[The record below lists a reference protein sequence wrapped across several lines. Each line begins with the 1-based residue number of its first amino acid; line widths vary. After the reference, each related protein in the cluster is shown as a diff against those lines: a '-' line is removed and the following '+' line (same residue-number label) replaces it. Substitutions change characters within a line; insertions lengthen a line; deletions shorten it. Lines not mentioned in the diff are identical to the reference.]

1 MIAAYLDAAIAQARE
16 RAKVL
21 KGKMPNPLPT
31 PELGG
36 LQRACEESLDQTIQ
50 VLDYLN
56 SDPQIKSPQAIRERL
71 RIFRRALDDLS
82 QLEATGIAALNRQ
95 NADDVL
101 LSRLVFQVHQEIR
114 YPLSPPA
121 VSATSQG
128 YFMIYPRL
136 GLLVVP
142 LAESDSL
149 LHLPDLYHELAHPL
163 IAVSDN
169 PKVEALQHIFDA
181 FLSSVSEH
189 YEQERLENARI
200 TGPRDYFRQ
209 VFDLFELQWV
219 KYWAA
224 EIFCDLFALYTLGP
238 AYAWAH
244 FHLTAAR
251 EVDPYG
257 VRVDRIISHPPDQAR
272 MEAILHG
279 LSLIHLEQEAGPV
292 RDRWSA
298 LLASTGSKQ
307 DSNYRKACPRF
318 LLEQAAEHALQGTR
332 AIGCRIADGSAS
344 GKVHAMLNGAWQE
357 FWKNPAAYP
366 TWEKKAV
373 QQLRAEFSA

>member
-1 MIAAYLDAAIAQARE
+1 MIGAYLDAAIAQARE

-21 KGKMPNPLPT
+21 KGKIPHPVAA

-36 LQRACEESLDQTIQ
+36 LQRTCEEYLDQTIQ
-50 VLDYLN
+50 ALDYLK
-56 SDPQIKSPQAIRERL
+56 SDPQIRSPQSIKERL

-95 NADDVL
+95 NVDDVL
-101 LSRLVFQVHQEIR
+101 LSKLVFQVHKEIR
-114 YPLSPPA
+114 YPLQPPA
-121 VSATSQG
+121 VSALSQN

-163 IAVSDN
+163 LAVSDN
-169 PKVEALQHIFDA
+169 PKVEALQHEFAA
-181 FLSSVSEH
+181 FLSAVSLH
-189 YEQERLENARI
+189 YEQERLENARV

-209 VFDLFELQWV
+209 VLDLFEFQWGTF
-219 KYWAA
+219 WAA
-224 EIFCDLFALYTLGP
+224 ETFCDLFALYTLGP

-244 FHLTAAR
+244 FHLAATR
-251 EVDPYG
+251 EADPYA
-257 VRVDRIISHPPDQAR
+257 VRPNIIAKHPPDQAR

-279 LSLIHLEQEAGPV
+279 LGLLHLEQEAGRV
-292 RDRWSA
+292 LDKWSA
-298 LLASTGSKQ
+298 LVALTGSKQ
-307 DSNYRKACPRF
+307 DPNYRKACPRS
-318 LLEQAAEHALQGTR
+318 LLEQAAEHALKGTT

-344 GKVHAMLNGAWQE
+344 GKVHAMLNSAWQE
-357 FWKNPAAYP
+357 FWKNPSAYP
-366 TWEKKAV
+366 MWEKKAV
-373 QQLRAEFSA
+373 QQLRAEFRA